1 MNKTL
6 LFVVIILLN
15 ACSQQTKK
23 MSVSGHIKGLQ
34 KGTLYLQHVQGNNY
48 VTLDSLDMNSTTNF
62 KLGCNLDE
70 VEMLYLSL
78 SEDINADRIS
88 FFGSNGNTNINT
100 TLKRFKFD
108 AQIDGGPQQELLES
122 YYKNLSRFKNQ
133 RLEFIKE
140 KINAQKDLNLDL
152 ADKIQLKIDN
162 VLTRSYLYSINFSIN
177 NKQSEV
183 APYVAVAEVYD
194 ANVKYLDTI
203 NSVLPK
209 NIADSKYGIILED
222 YIKKIKSE

>member
-6 LFVVIILLN
+6 LFVVIILLT

-23 MSVSGHIKGLQ
+23 MMVSGNIIGLQ
-34 KGTLYLQHVQGNNY
+34 KGTLYLQHVQDTNY
-48 VTLDSLDMNSTTNF
+48 VTLDSLVMNSTTNF
-62 KLGCNLDE
+62 RLGCNLE
-70 VEMLYLSL
+70 EAEMLYLSL
-78 SEDINADRIS
+78 SEDISADRIS

-108 AQIDGGPQQELLES
+108 AQIYGGPQQELLES
-122 YYKNLSRFKNQ
+122 YYEIMNRFKNQ

-140 KINAQKDLNLDL
+140 KINAQKDLNLEL
-152 ADKIQLKIDN
+152 AEKIQLKIDN
-162 VLTRSYLYSINFSIN
+162 VITRSYLYSINFAIN

-194 ANVKYLDTI
+194 ANIKYLDTI

-222 YIKKIKSE
+222 YITKIKSE

>member
-6 LFVVIILLN
+6 LFVVIILLT

-23 MSVSGHIKGLQ
+23 MMVSGNIKGLQ
-34 KGTLYLQHVQGNNY
+34 KGTLYLQHVQDTNY
-48 VTLDSLDMNSTTNF
+48 VTLDSLVMNSTTNF
-62 KLGCNLDE
+62 RLGCNLE
-70 VEMLYLSL
+70 EAEMLYLSL
-78 SEDINADRIS
+78 SEDISADRIS

-122 YYKNLSRFKNQ
+122 YYEIMSRFKNQ
-133 RLEFIKE
+133 RLEFIKD
-140 KINAQKDLNLDL
+140 KINAQKDLNLEL
-152 ADKIQLKIDN
+152 AEKIQLKIDN
-162 VLTRSYLYSINFSIN
+162 VITRSYLYSINFAIN

-183 APYVAVAEVYD
+183 APYVAVAKVYD
-194 ANVKYLDTI
+194 ANVKYLDSI

-209 NIADSKYGIILED
+209 NIADSKYGTILED
-222 YIKKIKSE
+222 YINKIKSE

>member
-6 LFVVIILLN
+6 LFVVIILLT

-23 MSVSGHIKGLQ
+23 MMVSGNIKGLQ
-34 KGTLYLQHVQGNNY
+34 KGTLYLQHVQDTNY
-48 VTLDSLDMNSTTNF
+48 VTLDSLVMNSTTN
-62 KLGCNLDE
+62 LGCNLE
-70 VEMLYLSL
+70 EAEMLYLSL
-78 SEDINADRIS
+78 SEDISADRIS

-122 YYKNLSRFKNQ
+122 YYEIMSRFKNQ
-133 RLEFIKE
+133 RLEFIKD
-140 KINAQKDLNLDL
+140 KINAQKDLNLEL
-152 ADKIQLKIDN
+152 AEKIQLKIDN
-162 VLTRSYLYSINFSIN
+162 VITRSYLYSINFAIN

-183 APYVAVAEVYD
+183 APYVAVAKVYD
-194 ANVKYLDTI
+194 ANVKYLDSI

-209 NIADSKYGIILED
+209 NIADSKYGTILED
-222 YIKKIKSE
+222 YINKIKSE

>member
-6 LFVVIILLN
+6 LFVVIILLT

-23 MSVSGHIKGLQ
+23 MMVSGNIKGLQ
-34 KGTLYLQHVQGNNY
+34 KGTLYLQHVQDTNY
-48 VTLDSLDMNSTTNF
+48 VTLDSLVMNSTTNF
-62 KLGCNLDE
+62 RLGCNLE
-70 VEMLYLSL
+70 EAEMLYLSL
-78 SEDINADRIS
+78 S

-122 YYKNLSRFKNQ
+122 YYEIMSRFKNQ

-140 KINAQKDLNLDL
+140 KINAQKDLNLEL
-152 ADKIQLKIDN
+152 AEKIQLKIDN
-162 VLTRSYLYSINFSIN
+162 VITRSYLYSINFAIN

-209 NIADSKYGIILED
+209 NIADSKYGTILED
-222 YIKKIKSE
+222 YINKIKSE

>member
-1 MNKTL
+1 M
-6 LFVVIILLN
+6 
-15 ACSQQTKK
+15 
-23 MSVSGHIKGLQ
+23 VSGNIKGLQ
-34 KGTLYLQHVQGNNY
+34 KGTLYLQHVQDTNY
-48 VTLDSLDMNSTTNF
+48 VTLDSLVMNSTTNF
-62 KLGCNLDE
+62 RLGCNLE
-70 VEMLYLSL
+70 EAEMLYLSL

-122 YYKNLSRFKNQ
+122 YYEIMSRFKNQ

-140 KINAQKDLNLDL
+140 KINAQKDLNLEL
-152 ADKIQLKIDN
+152 AEKIQLKIDN
-162 VLTRSYLYSINFSIN
+162 VITRSYLYSINFAIN

-209 NIADSKYGIILED
+209 NIADSKYGTILED
-222 YIKKIKSE
+222 YINKIKSE

>member
-6 LFVVIILLN
+6 LFVVIILLT

-23 MSVSGHIKGLQ
+23 MMASGNIKGLQ
-34 KGTLYLQHVQGNNY
+34 KGTLCLQHVQDTNY
-48 VTLDSLDMNSTTNF
+48 VTLDSLVMNSTTNF
-62 KLGCNLDE
+62 RLGCNLQE
-70 VEMLYLSL
+70 AEMLYLSL

-122 YYKNLSRFKNQ
+122 YYEIMSRFKNQ

-140 KINAQKDLNLDL
+140 KINAQKDLNLEL
-152 ADKIQLKIDN
+152 AEKIQLKIDN
-162 VLTRSYLYSINFSIN
+162 VITRSYLYSINFAIN

-209 NIADSKYGIILED
+209 NIADSKYGTILED
-222 YIKKIKSE
+222 YINKIKSE